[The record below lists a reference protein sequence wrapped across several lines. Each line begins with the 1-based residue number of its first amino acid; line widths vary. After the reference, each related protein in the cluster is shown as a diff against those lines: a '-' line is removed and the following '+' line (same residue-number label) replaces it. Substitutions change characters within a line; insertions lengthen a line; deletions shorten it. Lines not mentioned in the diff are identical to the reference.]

1 MTVLGFREMPSP
13 RRLFRNF
20 TTAQIQQL
28 LTSGFDRALY
38 GTFTSLSGGAKSS
51 GLENMDLGELLME
64 ANYELGIRGGTV
76 GPTKTYQDFT
86 GIRPAI
92 TVNE

>member
-1 MTVLGFREMPSP
+1 MPSP

-28 LTSGFDRALY
+28 LDRGFEEALY
-38 GTFTSLSGGAKSS
+38 GRFTSLSGASQSS
-51 GLENMDLGELLME
+51 SIKDMDLGELLME
-64 ANYELGIRGGTV
+64 ANYELGIRGGTL
-76 GPTKTYQDFT
+76 GPSKTYQDFT
-86 GIRPAI
+86 GNRPPI

>member
-1 MTVLGFREMPSP
+1 MPSP

-38 GTFTSLSGGAKSS
+38 GAFTSISGGQKTS
-51 GLENMDLGELLME
+51 GIENMDLSELLME
-64 ANYELGIRGGTV
+64 ANYELGIRGGTL
-76 GPTKTYQDFT
+76 GPSKTYQDFT
-86 GIRPAI
+86 GNRPSI

>member
-1 MTVLGFREMPSP
+1 MPSP

-28 LTSGFDRALY
+28 LDRGFDEALY
-38 GTFTSLSGGAKSS
+38 GRFTSLSGASQSS
-51 GLENMDLGELLME
+51 SIKDMDLGELLME
-64 ANYELGIRGGTV
+64 ANYEIGIRGGTL
-76 GPTKTYQDFT
+76 GPSKTYQDFT
-86 GIRPAI
+86 GNRPPI

>member
-1 MTVLGFREMPSP
+1 MPSP

-20 TTAQIQQL
+20 TTSQIQQL
-28 LTSGFDRALY
+28 LDSGFDRALY

-51 GLENMDLGELLME
+51 GIQNMDLSELLME
-64 ANYELGIRGGTV
+64 ANYELGIRGGTL

-86 GIRPAI
+86 GNRPSI

>member
-1 MTVLGFREMPSP
+1 MPSP

-28 LTSGFDRALY
+28 LDRGFDEALY
-38 GTFTSLSGGAKSS
+38 GRFTSLSGASQTSS
-51 GLENMDLGELLME
+51 IRDMDLGELLME
-64 ANYELGIRGGTV
+64 ANYELGIRGGTI
-76 GPTKTYQDFT
+76 GPSKTYQDFT
-86 GIRPAI
+86 GNRPPI

>member
-1 MTVLGFREMPSP
+1 MPSP

-20 TTAQIQQL
+20 TTEQIQQL
-28 LTSGFDRALY
+28 LDRGFDEALY
-38 GTFTSLSGGAKSS
+38 GRFTSLSGASQSS
-51 GLENMDLGELLME
+51 SIRDMDLGELLME
-64 ANYELGIRGGTV
+64 ANYELGIRGGTL

-86 GIRPAI
+86 GNRPSI

>member
-1 MTVLGFREMPSP
+1 MPSP

-28 LTSGFDRALY
+28 LDRGFDEALY
-38 GTFTSLSGGAKSS
+38 GRFTSLSGASQSS
-51 GLENMDLGELLME
+51 SIKDMDLGELLME
-64 ANYELGIRGGTV
+64 ANYELGIRGGTI
-76 GPTKTYQDFT
+76 GPSKTYQDFT
-86 GIRPAI
+86 GNRPPI

>member
-1 MTVLGFREMPSP
+1 MPSP

-28 LTSGFDRALY
+28 LDRGFEEALY
-38 GTFTSLSGGAKSS
+38 GRFTSLSGASQSS
-51 GLENMDLGELLME
+51 SIKDMDLGELLME
-64 ANYELGIRGGTV
+64 ANYELGIRGGTI
-76 GPTKTYQDFT
+76 GPSKTYQDFT
-86 GIRPAI
+86 GNRPPI